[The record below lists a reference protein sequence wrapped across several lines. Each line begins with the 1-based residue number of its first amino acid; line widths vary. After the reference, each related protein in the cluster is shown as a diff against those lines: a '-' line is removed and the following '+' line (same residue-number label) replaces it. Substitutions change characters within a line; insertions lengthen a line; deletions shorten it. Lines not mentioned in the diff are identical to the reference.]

1 MLNVIILQCNCLTPP
16 VHCCYTGHPYWDVKV
31 TAVAPKIP
39 LTSIH
44 VTLVRGFLGATGL
57 SHLGPNV
64 NTFRIAITF
73 STSTDVCVNRL
84 PLASRTKV
92 HWSGTS
98 TSSQRQENFFSI
110 TSFAFDERKYI
121 YIYESFV
128 DVWCFLQVVLRYD
141 IILIQ
146 EIRSKNEG
154 PINELLADVNK

>member
-1 MLNVIILQCNCLTPP
+1 M
-16 VHCCYTGHPYWDVKV
+16 HCCYTGHPYWDVKV

-64 NTFRIAITF
+64 NTFRTAITF
-73 STSTDVCVNRL
+73 RTSTDVCVNRL
-84 PLASRTKV
+84 PLASRTKD

-121 YIYESFV
+121 YIWIFRWRLMFFAGGFEVWYHTDSRNSFKERGTNKRALGG
-128 DVWCFLQVVLRYD
+128 CQQVL
-141 IILIQ
+141 
-146 EIRSKNEG
+146 N
-154 PINELLADVNK
+154 